1 MTPKS
6 KRSRSESMDPNDQS
20 DSGSDAEQQPLQD
33 SAGGP
38 VVDGRSTTPVKSKRG
53 RKKGPGNSLERRT
66 AQNRLAQRNFRERR
80 MNYVKELEE
89 KLEEYKTLL
98 ASGNAHG
105 LVEENKT
112 LRTRITELEQEYELL
127 RKMNV
132 PLELNAGV
140 MSTKIDSGLPVPP
153 KCTQCAIE
161 QIKTAECMKLN
172 KELELKVNQLE
183 LDCTTLRV
191 SVGSLALAIPDHS
204 RPASLSPPMGIFP
217 PPLPP
222 MSTFSLLPQ
231 GSGNTGDV
239 VSPRQQRFFSRMFNF
254 GNVPRKTPPFSDSS
268 PSPKQSPNHV
278 SSVAASVAVSV
289 AGSDEWVDVDIGDR
303 VVPSIDLYGPLKVE
317 AYRYA
322 LKQIPTLANCKYV
335 DELVDLVVTLTK
347 CTSRKALRRDMVRSI
362 ALKHQILDVVHN
374 LLERSQ
380 VIEIIEEF
388 KVKLGLQH
396 FNHFYQNM
404 SNSKSLAEV
413 QRKVLNRLKHFKQ
426 LAISIPSLSNSE
438 DLIDQL
444 CLEFANQS
452 LYTDTA
458 EKEEKYI
465 DFLGVSGRLQLLCQT
480 EEDRKKLM
488 LAMEVARESNR
499 EFANVHAP
507 FVNKDPVATS
517 Q

>member
-1 MTPKS
+1 
-6 KRSRSESMDPNDQS
+6 MDPEDQS
-20 DSGSDAEQQPLQD
+20 DTGSDTEQHSQSDNTGDLAAD
-33 SAGGP
+33 GG
-38 VVDGRSTTPVKSKRG
+38 STVPVKSKRG
-53 RKKGPGNSLERRT
+53 RKKGPGNTLERRT

-80 MNYVKELEE
+80 MHYVKELEE

-98 ASGNAHG
+98 AAGNTKG
-105 LVEENKT
+105 LVEDNKT
-112 LRTRITELEQEYELL
+112 LRSRIAELEQENELL
-127 RKMNV
+127 RRMNV

-140 MSTKIDSGLPVPP
+140 ITSTKIEDTPVPP
-153 KCTQCAIE
+153 RCGQCTSE

-172 KELELKVNQLE
+172 KELEVKVNQLE
-183 LDCTTLRV
+183 LDCTTLRA
-191 SVGSLALAIPDHS
+191 SVESLALAIPDHS
-204 RPASLSPPMGIFP
+204 RPTSLSPQMGIFP
-217 PPLPP
+217 PL
-222 MSTFSLLPQ
+222 MSTVSLLSQ
-231 GSGNTGDV
+231 GSSSNTDGV
-239 VSPRQQRFFSRMFNF
+239 GVSPRPQQKFFSRMFNF
-254 GNVPRKTPPFSDSS
+254 GSVPRKTPPFSDPP
-268 PSPKQSPNHV
+268 PSPKQSPNHIN
-278 SSVAASVAVSV
+278 SVGSA

-322 LKQIPTLANCKYV
+322 LKQIPTLADCKYV

-374 LLERSQ
+374 VLERSQ

-413 QRKVLNRLKHFKQ
+413 QRKVLHRLKHFKQ

-465 DFLGVSGRLQLLCQT
+465 DFLGVSGRIQLLCQT
-480 EEDRKKLM
+480 EEDRKKFM
-488 LAMEVARESNR
+488 LAMEIARESNR